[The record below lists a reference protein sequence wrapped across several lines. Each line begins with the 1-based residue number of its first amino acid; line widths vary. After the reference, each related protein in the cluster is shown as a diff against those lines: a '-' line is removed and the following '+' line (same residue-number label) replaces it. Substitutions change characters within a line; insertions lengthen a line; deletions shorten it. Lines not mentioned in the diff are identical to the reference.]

1 MSHATDR
8 VAVPCPS
15 CSPGTETAHE
25 VLNEGGHA
33 TVRCSECGHVHK
45 TELEEEPSIERRV
58 IVSQDGDSFEA
69 YGEMHPE
76 DELERGDEFLLETEE
91 AIFQVRITDLEV
103 ADGGRTHRA
112 DATDVKTVW
121 TRAVGN
127 VAVDLTLH
135 PRNGKHDSSRSV
147 KIQVPG
153 DDEFVVGETTQY
165 GDEEFTVQQ
174 ILVRDDIYDY
184 KFQRLEKDGDAVLAK
199 DVKRVYAVDE
209 NATTAWSAW

>member
-15 CSPGTETAHE
+15 CSPGTETTHE
-25 VLNEGGHA
+25 VLNEGGHL
-33 TVRCSECGHVHK
+33 TVRCSACGHVHK
-45 TELEEEPSIERRV
+45 ATIEEEPTVERRV

-69 YGEMHPE
+69 YGDMNP
-76 DELERGDEFLLETEE
+76 DEELQRGDEFLLETDE
-91 AIFQVRITDLEV
+91 AIFQVRITTLEL
-103 ADGGRTHRA
+103 AEGGRTPRA
-112 DATDVKTVW
+112 DATEVKTVW

-127 VAVDLTLH
+127 VSVDLTLH
-135 PRNGKHDSSRSV
+135 PGDGSHDSSRSV

-153 DDEFVVGETTQY
+153 DEEFVVGETSRY

-174 ILVRDDIYDY
+174 VIVRDDVYDY
-184 KFQRLEKDGDAVLAK
+184 KFQRLEKPGDAVLAK
-199 DVKRVYAVDE
+199 DVKRVYALDE

>member
-8 VAVPCPS
+8 VAVACPS

-45 TELEEEPSIERRV
+45 TELEEDPTIQRRV
-58 IVSQDGDSFEA
+58 VVSQDGDSFTA
-69 YGEMHPE
+69 DGELDPDE
-76 DELERGDEFLLETEE
+76 ELERGGEFLLETDE
-91 AIFQVRITDLEV
+91 AIFQVRITDLELTTG
-103 ADGGRTHRA
+103 AREHRA
-112 DATDVKTVW
+112 DASDVKTVW

-127 VAVDLTLH
+127 VSVDLTLH
-135 PRNGKHDSSRSV
+135 PRNGQHDSSRSV

-153 DDEFVVGETTQY
+153 DDEFVVGETTEY
-165 GDEEFTVQQ
+165 GDEEFTVRQ

-199 DVKRVYAVDE
+199 DVKRVYAIDE
-209 NATTAWSAW
+209 NATSAWSAW